1 MADLVIDKKDQIHR
15 VACRLFREQGFHGAS
30 IRDIAEEVGLV
41 GGSLYAHIE
50 SKDDVLW
57 EIVDAAAERF
67 FAALGP
73 IVEANLA
80 IVQKLR
86 KAIVAHVEVIA
97 GDLDAAAVYTVEWR
111 HLAAQRRTAFT
122 KRRDEY
128 EAMFRR
134 LVREAMQ
141 QGFIAT
147 ADEAMATRFI
157 LSSLNYLFTWYKP
170 DGRMTP
176 EEVGRMMADYILD
189 GLKRRTA

>member
-1 MADLVIDKKDQIHR
+1 MPEAVADKKEQIHR
-15 VACRLFREQGFHGAS
+15 MACRLFRERGFHGAS
-30 IRDIAEEVGLV
+30 VRDIAEEVGLV

-50 SKDDVLW
+50 SKDDLLW
-57 EIVDAAAERF
+57 EIVDGAADRF
-67 FAALGP
+67 FDALKP

-80 IVQKLR
+80 IVQKVR

-111 HLAAQRRTAFT
+111 HLEPKRRETFT
-122 KRRDEY
+122 RRRDEY

-147 ADEAMATRFI
+147 VDEAMATRFI

-176 EEVGRMMADYILD
+176 NEVGRMMSDYILD

>member
-1 MADLVIDKKDQIHR
+1 MPELVVDKKDQIHR

-30 IRDIAEEVGLV
+30 VRDIAEEVGLV

-57 EIVDAAAERF
+57 EIVDAAADRF
-67 FAALGP
+67 FVALRP

-86 KAIVAHVEVIA
+86 QAIVAHVEVIA

-111 HLAAQRRTAFT
+111 HLAAERRKVFT
-122 KRRDEY
+122 RRRDEY

-176 EEVGRMMADYILD
+176 DEVGRMMSDYILD

>member
-1 MADLVIDKKDQIHR
+1 MPEAIADKKEQIHR
-15 VACRLFREQGFHGAS
+15 VACRLFRERGFHGAS
-30 IRDIAEEVGLV
+30 VRDIAEEVGLV

-50 SKDDVLW
+50 SKDDLLW
-57 EIVDAAAERF
+57 EIVDSAADRF
-67 FAALGP
+67 FDALKP

-86 KAIVAHVEVIA
+86 TAMIAHVAVIA
-97 GDLDAAAVYTVEWR
+97 RDLDAAAVYTVEWR
-111 HLAAQRRTAFT
+111 HLEP
-122 KRRDEY
+122 KRREIFTRRRDDY

-134 LVREAMQ
+134 LAREAMQ

-157 LSSLNYLFTWYKP
+157 LSSLNYLFTWYRP

-176 EEVGRMMADYILD
+176 DEVGRMMSDYILD

>member
-1 MADLVIDKKDQIHR
+1 MAEAIADKKEQIHR

-30 IRDIAEEVGLV
+30 VRDIAEEVGLV

-57 EIVDAAAERF
+57 EIVDAAADRF
-67 FAALGP
+67 FTALRP

-80 IVQKLR
+80 IVQKVR
-86 KAIVAHVEVIA
+86 KAIVAHVEVITD
-97 GDLDAAAVYTVEWR
+97 DLDAAAVYTVEWR
-111 HLAAQRRTAFT
+111 HLEAKRREAIT

-157 LSSLNYLFTWYKP
+157 LSSLNYLFTWYRP

-176 EEVGRMMADYILD
+176 DEVGWMMSDYILD

>member
-1 MADLVIDKKDQIHR
+1 MPELVVDKKDQIHR
-15 VACRLFREQGFHGAS
+15 VACRLFRAQGFHGAS
-30 IRDIAEEVGLV
+30 LRYIAEEVGLA

-57 EIVDAAAERF
+57 EIVDAAADRF
-67 FAALGP
+67 FAALRP

-86 KAIVAHVEVIA
+86 QAIVAHVEVIA

-111 HLAAQRRTAFT
+111 HLAAERRKVFT
-122 KRRDEY
+122 RRRDEY

-134 LVREAMQ
+134 LVCEAMQ

-176 EEVGRMMADYILD
+176 DEVGRMMSDYILD

>member
-1 MADLVIDKKDQIHR
+1 MPEVVVDKKVQIHR
-15 VACRLFREQGFHGAS
+15 MACRLFREQGFHGAS
-30 IRDIAEEVGLV
+30 VRDIAEEVGLV
-41 GGSLYAHIE
+41 GGSLYAHIQ

-57 EIVDAAAERF
+57 DIVDAAADRF
-67 FAALGP
+67 FAALRP
-73 IVEANLA
+73 IVETNLA

-111 HLAAQRRTAFT
+111 HLAPQRRTAFT

-128 EAMFRR
+128 EGMFRR
-134 LVREAMQ
+134 LVREAME

-157 LSSLNYLFTWYKP
+157 LSSLNYLFTWYRP

-176 EEVGRMMADYILD
+176 DEVGRMMADYILD